1 MNNGVVVQFGAFEL
15 HTDTGELRRHG
26 VKVRL
31 QGKPL
36 HLLQALLDRPGVV
49 VTREELRDRL
59 WTVDTFVDFESG
71 MNTAM
76 NRLRLALGDSAE
88 HPRYIETLA
97 RNGYRFLAPVSEAH
111 PAPVSPMSPLSPM
124 SDDTAPA
131 VHSPAAPSEVLP
143 ASSRTASEASPH
155 RWPIAAAAVAILLA
169 GSGWLVLLR
178 QQPAVQAVFHQV
190 TFRRVT
196 IRSAR
201 FGPDGESAIYEARTG
216 PRDRELYLVNTV
228 SPESRPLGFPGAML
242 VSVSR
247 SGELALMT
255 VDSTGGGRSLVRVP
269 INGGAPLAL
278 DRGIYGADWS
288 PDGSRMA
295 VIRYARNETLEYP
308 RGKTMFQSSGWL
320 ADLRVSPSGKEVAFI
335 EHPMLGDDG
344 GNITL
349 IDEKGVSHTLSAGW
363 ASVDGLA
370 WAPSGREVWFTAAH
384 SGVIRSLYAVSLSGK
399 LRLVASYPGTLTL
412 FDISRSGRVLVSRE
426 QVRMMMA
433 GTVNGGSEEK
443 DFSWFDYSHAM
454 DISADGRA
462 ILFDETGE
470 GGGPHH
476 STYIRRSDAPSAV
489 RIGEGFAMAISPD
502 GNWAVTMTDGDQASV
517 NLVPLTPGQ
526 PRILS
531 GHGLRYD
538 WVRFFP
544 DGKRLLAG
552 GRLAGGPM
560 HLFTQPLDG
569 GRPEPLNTNVYLV
582 HPAISPDGG
591 QIAGVD
597 QEERLVIV
605 PVAGGEPKVIATGF
619 SPVVLG
625 WSRQGKSLLAQYS
638 SVSAKLLR
646 VDLETGRYKPWK
658 EIAPFDS
665 TGVSVIWPGVIS
677 EDEQTFVYSF
687 QRDLSELF
695 VVDGWS

>member
-1 MNNGVVVQFGAFEL
+1 MNNGVVIQFGAFEL
-15 HTDTGELRRHG
+15 HTDTGELRKHG

-49 VTREELRDRL
+49 VTRDELRDRL
-59 WTVDTFVDFESG
+59 WAVDTFVDFESG

-111 PAPVSPMSPLSPM
+111 PQAAVEELVPTV
-124 SDDTAPA
+124 PA
-131 VHSPAAPSEVLP
+131 LAAPPEVQPPSRTSSHWKWWAIVGTAAVL
-143 ASSRTASEASPH
+143 ASS
-155 RWPIAAAAVAILLA
+155 
-169 GSGWLVLLR
+169 GWFVLLR
-178 QQPAVQAVFHQV
+178 QKPHIQAVFHQV

-201 FGPDGESAIYEARTG
+201 FAPDGNSVIYEARTG
-216 PRDRELYLVNTV
+216 PGDRELYLVDTV
-228 SPESRPLGFPGAML
+228 SPESRPLGFPRALL

-255 VDSTGGGRSLVRVP
+255 HDDAGKSQNLVRVP
-269 INGGAPLAL
+269 INGGAPMPL
-278 DRGIYGADWS
+278 DRGIGTADWS

-295 VIRYARNETLEYP
+295 VVRYGPRNAILEYP
-308 RGKTMFQSSGWL
+308 RGKNIFHSSGWL
-320 ADLRVSPSGKEVAFI
+320 GDVRVSPSGKEVAFLD
-335 EHPMLGDDG
+335 HPIRSDDAGDVK
-344 GNITL
+344 L
-349 IDEKGVSHTLSAGW
+349 IDANGVSHTLSAGW
-363 ASVDGLA
+363 ASIDGLA
-370 WAPSGREVWFTAAH
+370 WVPSGREVWFTAAR
-384 SGVIRSLYAVSLSGK
+384 SGVIRSLYAVDLSGK

-412 FDISRSGRVLVSRE
+412 FDISPSGKVLVSRE
-426 QVRMMMA
+426 QVRLMMA
-433 GTVNGGSEEK
+433 GSLNGSEK
-443 DFSWFDYSHAM
+443 DTDLSWFDYSHAM
-454 DISADGRA
+454 DISGDGRV

-476 STYIRRSDAPSAV
+476 ATYIRRTDSASAV
-489 RIGEGFAMAISPD
+489 RVGDGFAMAISPD
-502 GNWAVTMTDGDQASV
+502 GNWAVTMTDNNQASL

-526 PRILS
+526 PRVLS
-531 GHGLRYD
+531 GHGVRYD

-544 DGKRLLAG
+544 GGNRLLIGASFS
-552 GRLAGGPM
+552 GGPM
-560 HLFTQPLDG
+560 RLFTQALDG
-569 GRPEPLNTNVYLV
+569 SKPEPLNTSTYLLR
-582 HPAISPDGG
+582 PAISPDGT

-597 QEERLVIV
+597 QDQRLVLLSV
-605 PVAGGEPKVIATGF
+605 TGGEGKVIAPNF
-619 SPVVLG
+619 SPAVLG
-625 WSRQGKSLLAQYS
+625 WSRQSKSLLAQFN

-646 VDLETGRYKPWK
+646 VDLATGRYKTWK
-658 EIAPFDS
+658 EIVPLDS
-665 TGVSVIWPGVIS
+665 TGVSVIWPGVLS
-677 EDEQTFVYSF
+677 EDERTFVYSF

>member
-1 MNNGVVVQFGAFEL
+1 MNNQTNNGVVVQFGAFEL
-15 HTDTGELRRHG
+15 HTDTGELRKHG

-111 PAPVSPMSPLSPM
+111 APPLSSMSPISPISPISDDPAP
-124 SDDTAPA
+124 AA
-131 VHSPAAPSEVLP
+131 HSLAQPSEVRP
-143 ASSRTASEASPH
+143 ASSH
-155 RWPIAAAAVAILLA
+155 RWPIAAAAFAILLA
-169 GSGWLVLLR
+169 CSGWLLLLR
-178 QQPAVQAVFHQV
+178 HPQAAQAVFHQV

-201 FGPDGESAIYEARTG
+201 FGPDGESVIYEARTG
-216 PRDRELYLVNTV
+216 PGDRELYLVNTV
-228 SPESRPLGFPGAML
+228 SPESRPLGFPRAML

-247 SGELALMT
+247 SGELALT
-255 VDSTGGGRSLVRVP
+255 TNDGPGKYPSLVRVP
-269 INGGAPLAL
+269 INGGAPMAL
-278 DRGIYGADWS
+278 DRDISSADWS

-295 VIRYARNETLEYP
+295 VVRRGARYVTLEYP
-308 RGKTMFQSSGWL
+308 RGTAVFQSSGWL
-320 ADLRVSPSGKEVAFI
+320 SDVRVSPTGKEIAFI
-335 EHPMLGDDG
+335 DHPIRSDDAGDIKLVDG
-344 GNITL
+344 
-349 IDEKGVSHTLSAGW
+349 KGVSHTLSPGW

-370 WAPSGREVWFTAAH
+370 WAPSGREVWFTAAR
-384 SGVIRSLYAVSLSGK
+384 SGVIRSLYAIDLSGK
-399 LRLVASYPGTLTL
+399 LRLVVSYPGTLTL

-426 QVRMMMA
+426 QLRMMMA
-433 GTVNGGSEEK
+433 GTVNGDEK
-443 DFSWFDYSHAM
+443 GTDLSWFDYSHVE
-454 DISADGRA
+454 DISADGRV

-476 STYIRRSDAPSAV
+476 STYIRRTDARSAIRV
-489 RIGEGFAMAISPD
+489 GDGFAMAISPD
-502 GNWAVTMTDGDQASV
+502 GDWAVTMTDGDQASL

-526 PRILS
+526 PHILS

-544 DGKRLLAG
+544 GGKRLLAG
-552 GRLAGGPM
+552 GGLAGGPM
-560 HLFTQPLDG
+560 HLFTQTLDG
-569 GRPEPLNTNVYLV
+569 GRPEPLNTNAYLV
-582 HPAISPDGG
+582 HPAISPDGS

-597 QEERLVIV
+597 QEHRLVIL
-605 PVAGGEPKVIATGF
+605 PVAGGEPKVIATNF
-619 SPVVLG
+619 SPIVLR
-625 WSRQGKSLLAQYS
+625 WSRQGKSLVAQLNS
-638 SVSAKLLR
+638 ESAKLLR

-658 EIAPFDS
+658 EIAPVDS
-665 TGVSVIWPGVIS
+665 TGVSAIWPGALS
-677 EDEQTFVYSF
+677 EDERTFVYSF

>member
-1 MNNGVVVQFGAFEL
+1 MNNGMVIQFGSFEL
-15 HTDTGELRRHG
+15 HTDSGELRKHG
-26 VKVRL
+26 VRVRL
-31 QGKPL
+31 QGKPMQ
-36 HLLQALLDRPGVV
+36 LLQALLDRPGVV

-59 WTVDTFVDFESG
+59 WAVDTFVDFESG

-97 RNGYRFLAPVSEAH
+97 RNGYRFMAPVTETH
-111 PAPVSPMSPLSPM
+111 APPVTE
-124 SDDTAPA
+124 DAAPA
-131 VHSPAAPSEVLP
+131 VLSSPPPSEVQP
-143 ASSRTASEASPH
+143 APFQASSH
-155 RWPIAAAAVAILLA
+155 RRLIAAGAGAILLA
-169 GSGWLVLLR
+169 CSGWLVLLR
-178 QQPAVQAVFHQV
+178 QRPPAQAVFHQV

-201 FGPDGESAIYEARTG
+201 FGPDGESAIYEASTG

-228 SPESRPLGFPGAML
+228 SPESRPLGFAGAML

-255 VDSTGGGRSLVRVP
+255 VDRASGSRNLVRVP
-269 INGGAPLAL
+269 INGGAPLPL
-278 DRGIYGADWS
+278 DRGIWSADWS
-288 PDGSRMA
+288 ADGSKMA
-295 VIRYARNETLEYP
+295 VIRYGVHYTTLEYP
-308 RGKTMFQSSGWL
+308 RGKTIFRSAGSL
-320 ADLRVSPSGKEVAFI
+320 TDVRVSPTGKEVALI
-335 EHPMLGDDG
+335 EHPMRADDG

-349 IDEKGVSHTLSAGW
+349 IDEKGVSRTLSAGW
-363 ASVDGLA
+363 ASADGLA
-370 WAPSGREVWFTAAH
+370 WGPSGREVWFTAAH

-426 QVRMMMA
+426 QLRMMMA
-433 GTVNGGSEEK
+433 GTVNGDSEQK
-443 DFSWFDYSHAM
+443 DFSWFDFSHVI
-454 DISADGRA
+454 DISADGRV

-476 STYIRRSDAPSAV
+476 STYIRHTDASSAV
-489 RIGEGFAMAISPD
+489 RVGDGYGMAISPD
-502 GNWAVTMTDGDQASV
+502 GNWAVTMTAGDQNNL

-544 DGKRLLAG
+544 GGKRLLAG
-552 GRLAGGPM
+552 GSLAGGSM
-560 HLFTQPLDG
+560 HLFTQALDG
-569 GRPEPLNTNVYLV
+569 GGPEPVNTDVYLV
-582 HPAISPDGG
+582 HPAISQDGS

-597 QEERLVIV
+597 QERRLVV
-605 PVAGGEPKVIATGF
+605 LPVAGGQPKVIATDF
-619 SPVVLG
+619 SPMVLRWG
-625 WSRQGKSLLAQYS
+625 RQGKSLLAQLNS
-638 SVSAKLLR
+638 DSAKLFR

-658 EIAPFDS
+658 EIAPFEAAGIS
-665 TGVSVIWPGVIS
+665 AISPGALS
-677 EDEQTFVYSF
+677 DDEQTFVYSF
-687 QRDLSELF
+687 ERDLSELF

>member
-15 HTDTGELRRHG
+15 HTDTGELRKHG

-36 HLLQALLDRPGVV
+36 QLLQALLDRPGVV

-59 WTVDTFVDFESG
+59 WTVNTFVDFESG

-97 RNGYRFLAPVSEAH
+97 RNGYRFLAPVSETHAP
-111 PAPVSPMSPLSPM
+111 PASATT
-124 SDDTAPA
+124 DDTAS
-131 VHSPAAPSEVLP
+131 VIQSPATPEEVPQPPSQ
-143 ASSRTASEASPH
+143 ASSH
-155 RWPIAAAAVAILLA
+155 RRLMAAAAVGVLLA
-169 GSGWLVLLR
+169 CFGWLVLLR
-178 QQPAVQAVFHQV
+178 QQPAPQAVFHQI

-201 FGPDGESAIYEARTG
+201 FGPDGASVIYEARTG
-216 PRDRELYLVNTV
+216 PSDRELYLVNTV
-228 SPESRPLGFPGAML
+228 SPESRPLGFPGARL

-255 VDSTGGGRSLVRVP
+255 YDGAGKNPSLVRVP
-269 INGGAPLAL
+269 VNGGAPLPL
-278 DRGIYGADWS
+278 DRGIYSADWS

-295 VIRYARNETLEYP
+295 VIRFGRYASLEYP
-308 RGKTMFQSSGWL
+308 RGKPLFQSSGWL
-320 ADLRVSPSGKEVAFI
+320 GDVRVSPSGKEVAFI
-335 EHPMLGDDG
+335 EHPIRSDDAG
-344 GNITL
+344 SIKL
-349 IDEKGVSHTLSAGW
+349 IDGKGMSHTLSAGW

-370 WAPSGREVWFTAAH
+370 WAPTGREVWFTAAH
-384 SGVIRSLYAVSLSGK
+384 SGVIRSLYAISLAGK

-426 QVRMMMA
+426 QLRMMMA
-433 GTVNGGSEEK
+433 GTVNGDTKET
-443 DFSWFDYSHAM
+443 DLSWFDYSHVM
-454 DISADGRA
+454 DISADGRV

-476 STYIRRSDAPSAV
+476 STYIRRTDAPSAV
-489 RIGEGFAMAISPD
+489 RVGDGFAMAVSPD
-502 GNWAVTMTDGDQASV
+502 GNWAVTMTDGDQASL

-544 DGKRLLAG
+544 GGNRLLAG
-552 GRLAGGPM
+552 GSLAGGPM

-582 HPAISPDGG
+582 HPAISQDGS

-597 QEERLVIV
+597 QEQRLVIL

-619 SPVVLG
+619 SPVVLQ
-625 WSRQGKSLLAQYS
+625 WSRQGKSLLAQLN

-658 EIAPFDS
+658 EIAPLDA
-665 TGVSVIWPGVIS
+665 TGVSAIWPGALS
-677 EDEQTFVYSF
+677 EDERTFVYSF